1 MPRSRVILAR
11 RRALRLSPLAAC
23 LSAALLMPAGHA
35 SVRPAVER
43 GSLQVVNC
51 DDAGP
56 GSLRQAVADAADGDT
71 IDLAGLSCDTIAL
84 SSGALEI
91 GVAGLALTGPGREQ
105 LTISGGD
112 ANRVF
117 DHTGS
122 GTLRLSGLTVAHGL
136 GLEGG
141 GCIRSAGNLVLDGV
155 SVSACAAGSPDTADV
170 SGGGASVAVDATLT
184 DVQFLDNH
192 ADGTL
197 RVRGGA
203 LAVGGSLHASGSRFT
218 GNRAYSH
225 DAAGGNPSQNVAEGG
240 AIHVLLDAELVDS
253 TVSGNTAQSDTYEV
267 FGGGLAVGSRPD
279 QATGSLDLL
288 RSEVSGNTVTSGCPV
303 CAPQGGGI
311 SANGITRLRQTVVS
325 DNTVG
330 SAGSY
335 GGAGGLRVFD
345 GASTEILQSTISG
358 NHADSAGGGLIGP
371 GQGYLTIDGSWITD
385 NFAGNQGGTN
395 EGGGGVLCFGCT
407 IQLSSSTVS
416 GNTAEANGGGIGIQ
430 FGEYA
435 PGTSTV
441 IDSTISGNVG
451 HEGGGFMLDGGR
463 LQVSNSTV
471 AFNQASERGA
481 GLSGSEYAY
490 EIDLQSSI
498 VAGNTT
504 GADANNVW
512 AYPDTVSGANNLIPN
527 APGLPA
533 AMPADTL
540 TGDPLLLPLADN
552 GGATPTHA
560 LAAGSP
566 ALDAGNNAI
575 GLVFDQRGD
584 GFPREVGAAP
594 DIGAFEQQA
603 SAPDDTIFADGFDAA
618 D

>member
-1 MPRSRVILAR
+1 MSHSALSSLR

-23 LSAALLMPAGHA
+23 LAAALLMPAGHA
-35 SVRPAVER
+35 SVRPAAER
-43 GSLQVVNC
+43 GSLQVGNC

-56 GSLRQAVADAADGDT
+56 GSLRDTVAAAADGDT
-71 IDLAGLSCDTIAL
+71 VDLSGLGCDTITL
-84 SSGALEI
+84 SSGAIGI
-91 GVAGLALTGPGREQ
+91 GVADLSLTGPGRKQ

-112 ANRVF
+112 ADRVF
-117 DHTGS
+117 DHAGT
-122 GTLRLSGLTVAHGL
+122 GTLSLSGLSVTHGF

-141 GCIRSAGNLVLDGV
+141 GCVRSAGNLVLDGV
-155 SVSACAAGSPDTADV
+155 TVSACAAGTPDTAGV
-170 SGGGASVAVDATLT
+170 AGGGASAAVDATLT
-184 DVQFLDNH
+184 NTDFLDNTV
-192 ADGTL
+192 DGNL
-197 RVRGGA
+197 RVRGGG
-203 LAVGGSLHASGSRFT
+203 LAVGGSLHASGSRFSN
-218 GNRAYSH
+218 NRAYSH
-225 DAAGGNPSQNVAEGG
+225 EVAGGNAFQNIAEGG
-240 AIHVLLDAELVDS
+240 AIHVLVDAELVDS
-253 TVSGNTAQSDTYEV
+253 TISGNTAQSDTYEV
-267 FGGGLAVGSRPD
+267 FGGGLAVGSDPD
-279 QATGSLDLL
+279 NAAGSLDLL
-288 RSEVSGNTVTSGCPV
+288 GSEVSGNTVVSGCPV

-311 SANGITRLRQTVVS
+311 AAVGITRLRQTVVS
-325 DNTVG
+325 NNTVG

-345 GASTEILQSTISG
+345 AASAEIVQSTISG

-371 GQGYLTIDGSWITD
+371 SQGYLTIDASLITD

-395 EGGGGVLCFGCT
+395 EGGGGVLCFSCT

-416 GNTAEANGGGIGIQ
+416 GNTAGANGGGIGIL

-441 IDSTISGNVG
+441 IDSTVSGNVG
-451 HEGGGFMLDGGR
+451 NEGGGFMLDGGR
-463 LQVSNSTV
+463 AQFSNSTI

-481 GLSGSEYAY
+481 GISGSEYAY

-504 GADANNVW
+504 GTDANNVW

-560 LAAGSP
+560 LGKGSP
-566 ALDAGNNAI
+566 ALDAGNNAV

-584 GFPREVGAAP
+584 GFPREVGAAA

-603 SAPDDTIFADGFDAA
+603 AAPDDTIFADGFDAA
-618 D
+618 E

>member
-1 MPRSRVILAR
+1 MSQSPLSHVR
-11 RRALRLSPLAAC
+11 RHALRLSPLAAC
-23 LSAALLMPAGHA
+23 LAAALLMPAGHA
-35 SVRPAVER
+35 SVRPAER
-43 GSLQVVNC
+43 GSLQVGNC

-56 GSLRQAVADAADGDT
+56 GRPRGTVAAAASGDT
-71 IDLAGLSCDTIAL
+71 VDLSGLSCGTITL
-84 SSGALEI
+84 SSGAIVVGAADLT
-91 GVAGLALTGPGREQ
+91 LTGPGRQQ

-112 ANRVF
+112 TDRVF
-117 DHTGS
+117 DHAGT
-122 GTLRLSGLTVAHGL
+122 GTLSLSGLTVTHGF

-141 GCIRSAGNLVLDGV
+141 GCVRSAGNLVLDGV
-155 SVSACAAGSPDTADV
+155 TVSACAAGTPDTAGV
-170 SGGGASVAVDATLT
+170 AGGGASVAVDATLT
-184 DVQFLDNH
+184 DVDFLDNT
-192 ADGTL
+192 ADGNL

-203 LAVGGSLHASGSRFT
+203 LAAGGSLHATGSRFT
-218 GNRAYSH
+218 HNRAHSH
-225 DAAGGNPSQNVAEGG
+225 DVAGGSPFQNIVEGG
-240 AIHVLLDAELVDS
+240 AIHVLVDAELVGS
-253 TVSGNTAQSDTYEV
+253 TISGNTAQSDTYEV
-267 FGGGLAVGSRPD
+267 FGGGLAVGSNPD
-279 QATGSLDLL
+279 SATGSLDLL
-288 RSEVSGNTVTSGCPV
+288 NSEVSGNTVMSGCPV

-311 SANGITRLRQTVVS
+311 AAVGITRLRQTVVS

-345 GASTEILQSTISG
+345 AASAEIVQSTISG

-371 GQGYLTIDGSWITD
+371 SQGYLTIDASLITD

-395 EGGGGVLCFGCT
+395 EGGGGVLCFSCT

-416 GNTAEANGGGIGIQ
+416 GNTAEANGGGIGIL

-441 IDSTISGNVG
+441 IDSTVSGNVG
-451 HEGGGFMLDGGR
+451 NEGGGFMLDGGR
-463 LQVSNSTV
+463 AQFGNSTI

-481 GLSGSEYAY
+481 GISGSEYAY

-512 AYPDTVSGANNLIPN
+512 AYPDTVSGANNLVPN

-560 LAAGSP
+560 LGKGSP
-566 ALDAGNNAI
+566 ALDAGNNAV

-584 GFPREVGAAP
+584 GFPREVGAAA

-603 SAPDDTIFADGFDAA
+603 AGPDDTIFADGFDAA
-618 D
+618 E